1 MINNSQLVN
10 PIVSLG
16 LTEQLTALADFLKS
30 APAADVVAGIAA
42 KAQADIVQQLKTAR
56 AQIDQWRTEAEAD
69 VGVAQVDMA
78 AQNRRLQDQ
87 TTLRET
93 LLGAREKDL
102 QKAREDVA
110 DTQRQLDARLAE
122 VSDLRAKFTQKLEQA
137 KLLAG

>member
-1 MINNSQLVN
+1 MINNLQLVN
-10 PIVSLG
+10 STVSPG

-42 KAQADIVQQLKTAR
+42 KAQADIAQQLKAAR

-69 VGVAQVDMA
+69 VEAAQVDMA

-93 LLGAREKDL
+93 LLGAREQDL

>member
-1 MINNSQLVN
+1 MINSLQLVN
-10 PIVSLG
+10 PTVSPG

-42 KAQADIVQQLKTAR
+42 KAQADIVQQLKIAR

-69 VGVAQVDMA
+69 VEVAQVDMA

-110 DTQRQLDARLAE
+110 DTQRQFDARLAE

>member
-1 MINNSQLVN
+1 MINNLQLVN
-10 PIVSLG
+10 STVSPG

-42 KAQADIVQQLKTAR
+42 KAQADIAQQLKAAR

-69 VGVAQVDMA
+69 VEAAQVDMA

-93 LLGAREKDL
+93 LLGAREQDL

-122 VSDLRAKFTQKLEQA
+122 VAGLRANFTQKLEQA